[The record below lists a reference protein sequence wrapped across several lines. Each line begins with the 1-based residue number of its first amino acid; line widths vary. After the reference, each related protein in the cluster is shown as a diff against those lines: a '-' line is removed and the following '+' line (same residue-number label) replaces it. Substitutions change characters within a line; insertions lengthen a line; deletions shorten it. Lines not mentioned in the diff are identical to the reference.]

1 MLALTELM
9 FQSAFHTEFIMPA
22 CRAGWHVDT
31 VAHCGD
37 SSLVYD
43 TASPEHTSECD
54 SNARDSMGA
63 DLS

>member
-22 CRAGWHVDT
+22 YRAGWHVDI
-31 VAHCGD
+31 VAHCGN

-43 TASPEHTSECD
+43 TSSPKRTSESD
-54 SNARDSMGA
+54 SNAHDSMGA